1 MRTGDIDIRMRGAR
15 LRDLSE
21 EQLAEFVLAC
31 TRLLNARLVT
41 VKPTHLVF
49 RPNKPEPPSCA
60 SNT

>member
-1 MRTGDIDIRMRGAR
+1 MRGAR